1 MSGTGWRIALL
12 AGALSLSPITQA
24 QQAFRPLSVDLAV
37 TYTAERAKVASTDC
51 GCFWLQGG
59 SVNGAVRVFRG
70 LSGAAASSAGVG

>member
-37 TYTAERAKVASTDC
+37 TYTAERAKVASTSP
-51 GCFWLQGG
+51 GPLN
-59 SVNGAVRVFRG
+59 VP
-70 LSGAAASSAGVG
+70 SGVLFVSTTIARTRKPRQRYGRP